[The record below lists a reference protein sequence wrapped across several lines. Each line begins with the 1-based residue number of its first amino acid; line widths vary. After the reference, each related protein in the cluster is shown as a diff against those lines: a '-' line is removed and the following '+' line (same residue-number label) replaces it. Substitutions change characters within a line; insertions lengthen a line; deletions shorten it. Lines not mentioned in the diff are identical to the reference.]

1 MGIIWGLIIAAIGA
15 LFIVWGRT
23 RSEFVVYRLLV
34 ARSRVLWGQ
43 GDQVH
48 GFYQVAG
55 AIMIVVGAAFAITA

>member
-1 MGIIWGLIIAAIGA
+1 MDFVWGLIIAAVGA

-34 ARSRVLWGQ
+34 ARSRILWGE

-55 AIMIVVGAAFAITA
+55 AIMIAVGAIIAIAG

>member
-1 MGIIWGLIIAAIGA
+1 MSIVWGLIVAAVGA
-15 LFIVWGRT
+15 QFSVWGRT

-34 ARSRVLWGQ
+34 ARSRILWGE

-55 AIMIVVGAAFAITA
+55 AIKIGVGAVIAIIE